1 MALIFSRLANN
12 FIRNGYYPTDEV
24 TMGRLLQAI
33 DAPADRLA
41 ILDPCCGEGA
51 ALADLK
57 AHLEALG
64 SEPKAYG
71 VEYNAERAVNARQW
85 LDVVAHA
92 DIADM
97 AIKVRQ
103 FGLLF
108 LNPPYG
114 DMVGDQAQ
122 LDVAAGGRKRLEKHF
137 YRQAH
142 PWLAH
147 EGLLV
152 LIVPHYVFDA
162 EFSAWVAK
170 SYRDVKV
177 FMAPEQQFKQCVL
190 FGVKR
195 RHDRLDVELARQL
208 EAMGAGALPP
218 ELPEHWSG
226 MQYQV
231 PVLSAADGIH
241 FVASRITGEALQHEL
256 GNQLA
261 RATLWPQFD
270 QHFGSQV
277 QAHRRP
283 LRPLRDWHLAL
294 ALAAGQ
300 ISGVIE
306 SNDGRTLLVKGDTHK
321 DRTLKVTYEE
331 TGKKGEMREVRTF
344 TDRFVPAIR
353 GIEFTPGPM
362 LGNLVTIK

>member
-12 FIRNGYYPTDEV
+12 FIRNGYFPTDEM

-51 ALADLK
+51 ALADFK
-57 AHLEALG
+57 AHLVQLG
-64 SEPKAYG
+64 SEPLAYG
-71 VEYNAERAVNARQW
+71 VEYHAERAVNARQW
-85 LDVVAHA
+85 LDMVAHA

-97 AIKVRQ
+97 AIKPRQ
-103 FGLLF
+103 FGALF

-137 YRQAH
+137 FRLAH

-147 EGLLV
+147 EGLLI
-152 LIVPHYVFDA
+152 LIVPQYIFDSELA
-162 EFSAWVAK
+162 HLVAK
-170 SYRDVKV
+170 SYRNVKV
-177 FMAPEQQFKQCVL
+177 FMAPEQRFKQCVL
-190 FGVKR
+190 FGTKR
-195 RHDRLDVELARQL
+195 RHDRLDPELAHQL
-208 EAMGAGALPP
+208 EEMGRGTLPP

-226 MQYQV
+226 PRYEV
-231 PVLSAADGIH
+231 PPCGLEHIH
-241 FVASRITGEALQHEL
+241 FVASRIQGEGLQHEL
-256 GNQLA
+256 GKLA

-270 QHFGSQV
+270 QHFGTHLQK
-277 QAHRRP
+277 HRRP

-300 ISGVIE
+300 ISGVVK
-306 SNDGRTLLVKGDTHK
+306 SGDGRQLLVKGDTHK
-321 DRTLKVTYEE
+321 DRSVKVTYEE
-331 TGKKGEMREVRTF
+331 VGTKGDQREVRTF
-344 TDRFVPAIR
+344 TDRFVPVIR
-353 GIEFTPGPM
+353 AIEFTPGPL
-362 LGNLVTIK
+362 LGNLVTIR